1 MNQKAKLLARAL
13 ATPAALMYEEF
24 LTLLRQ
30 NGFELRNQSGSHKQW
45 LSSKNEP
52 LTTQP
57 RKDGKAHKYQVLQA
71 LSMMGVSK

>member
-1 MNQKAKLLARAL
+1 MNQKTKLLARAQ
-13 ATPAALMYEEF
+13 ATPATLMYEEF

-71 LSMMGVSK
+71 LIMMGGLK